1 MIDWETSFERFIL
14 ILYILVK
21 ERVETLEEILI
32 NSGQGIQPDVNRS
45 LQQKFSVSSVKRDSM
60 VAG

>member
-1 MIDWETSFERFIL
+1 M
-14 ILYILVK
+14 K